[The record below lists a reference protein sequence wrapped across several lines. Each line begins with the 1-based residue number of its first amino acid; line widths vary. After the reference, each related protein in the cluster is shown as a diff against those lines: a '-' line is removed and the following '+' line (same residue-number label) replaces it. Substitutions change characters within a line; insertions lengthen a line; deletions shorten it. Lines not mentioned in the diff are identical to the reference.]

1 MKKQLFLALLLALAA
16 IGLWRCQQQHQVT
29 YAIAY
34 VGFHTTDLEKSKKRD
49 YSDQLHIAALQ
60 HYIDQINAKKYG
72 VRYVLKTFECEFEED
87 RIPKIYET
95 IAADPTIALVVDNT
109 WGKHIIKARDIIV
122 KNNLPVLAVSADR
135 NQSDFGSTVFLDP
148 NDPQPLFLL
157 HFIHDIMGQQSVGFI
172 TESDYLLHNQFEKL
186 RCEPKCYLN
195 FTTLA
200 DMSQGV
206 NKAGKISREDSLALT
221 RKLEATVSNLTDSVI
236 LLNAHSALGNVAL
249 RYFQYHKDVP
259 PKVLIGLPGV
269 TNLDRRILD
278 SITNNGHT
286 IITLESGSDMLPLG
300 LYETE
305 QTLRAKG
312 DSTIF
317 QSKTHKNQ
325 LRRCYDAMNIFE
337 SALQGRNFS
346 RATLA
351 DYLKG
356 LRYQKL
362 LCGDELYEF
371 NSDLILLREPNFTE
385 LYQGR
390 QRTCS
395 QQINIYGKPIPN
407 LQVGVDILDIGEIDI
422 KKNAFS
428 CNMLYWVIADS
439 AQIKYE
445 SYIDFD
451 NITANQAK
459 KERIAERRE
468 ENGRY
473 IVRIYRVSGVF
484 SSEFEAF
491 DFPFDKHEIKVP
503 ISALS
508 SSSELR
514 INFDYSRLL
523 GSGKD
528 KFKFSDWNTNRYF
541 VTLDNKITNRLGSLD
556 KVDTTR
562 RSYYLEKYKSLN
574 VRLEISRR
582 PWGALILIIFPFVMF
597 SLLPLFMLFF
607 HRITFDDIGELIITS
622 FLAAVA
628 YSINLVQ
635 LSPTTDSL
643 NRAYLFLLLALI
655 INFVCF
661 TYVAYKDRHSR
672 KSDEVPDDDGN
683 PKRKRFLGRVTAPYW
698 LLILFMMMC
707 YLIFNL

>member
-1 MKKQLFLALLLALAA
+1 MKRHLFFTLLSILAA
-16 IGLWRCQQQHQVT
+16 CGLWRCQQQSQTT

-34 VGFHTTDLEKSKKRD
+34 VGFHVSDLKKSEKRD
-49 YSDQLHIAALQ
+49 YSDQLHLAAIQ
-60 HYIDQINAKKYG
+60 YYIDELNKKYRET
-72 VRYVLKTFECEFEED
+72 RYVLKTFECNFDED
-87 RIPKIYET
+87 QIPQIYKT
-95 IAADPTIALVVDNT
+95 IADDETIALVIDNT
-109 WGKHIIKARDIIV
+109 WGKHIVKARDIIIA
-122 KNNLPVLAVSADR
+122 NNLPVLAISADR
-135 NQSDFGSTVFLDP
+135 NRMDFGPTVFLDP

-157 HFIHDIMGQQSVGFI
+157 HFIHDIMGQKSVGFI
-172 TESDYLLHNQFEKL
+172 TESDYLLHQQFEQL
-186 RCEPKCYLN
+186 RCEPNCFLN
-195 FTTLA
+195 FEVLA
-200 DMSQGV
+200 DMSQSV
-206 NKAGKISREDSLALT
+206 NKAGKISQEDSLALIQ
-221 RKLEATVSNLTDSVI
+221 KLEATVPALRDSVI

-249 RYFQYHKDVP
+249 RYFQHHKVS

-286 IITLESGSDMLPLG
+286 IITLESGSDMLPLE
-300 LYETE
+300 LFSAE
-305 QTLRAKG
+305 QVLRSKN

-317 QSKTHKNQ
+317 KSKTHKNQ

-337 SALQGRNFS
+337 SALRGRNFG
-346 RATLA
+346 RRELA
-351 DYLKG
+351 GYLKS

-362 LCGDELYEF
+362 LCGNELYEF

-385 LYQGR
+385 LHKGQ

-439 AQIKYE
+439 TQIKYE

-459 KERIAERRE
+459 KERIAQRE
-468 ENGRY
+468 DGRF

-523 GSGKD
+523 GSGTS
-528 KFKFSDWNTNRYF
+528 KFKFSDWNTDRYF
-541 VTLDNKITNRLGSLD
+541 VTLDNKITNKLGSLD

-562 RSYYLEKYKSLN
+562 RSFYLEKYKSLN

-661 TYVAYKDRHSR
+661 TYVAYKDRHNR
-672 KSDEVPDDDGN
+672 KSDEVLSDEEN
-683 PKRKRFLGRVTAPYW
+683 PKRKRFLGRVSAPYW
-698 LLILFMMMC
+698 LLILFLMMC
-707 YLIFNL
+707 YLIFKL